1 MRSNKK
7 ITEDDAI
14 NIVNLYKEG
23 LSGSEIGEMYEV
35 DRRTIMYWIGKY
47 DKDIIRNKRKIEK
60 EKYELIYK
68 EFLKGIPFERL
79 SKKYNVP
86 TSSIYR
92 YVRKNKGFL
101 RDKTLAKYNNV
112 LDDIIKD
119 YENNATIKDISKKFN
134 ICKETLNIILVQL
147 GSKEYSGVREAKN
160 KLVKD
165 YFDNLDEH
173 KAYILGIIY
182 STFKFQN
189 DYGKDESM
197 LVLTVSNKYLYLLD
211 EIGKSIYL
219 TTYPK
224 PIPNGTSNYLRVR
237 SPKFL
242 DDLRNKFDIL
252 GTPKIPS
259 KLMKPFI
266 KGYFQYACEI
276 KEDIITI
283 KYKNNSTKDFILEYL
298 AENEI
303 IVTKVKTRTAKIE
316 GAENMKNFIKLCN

>member
-1 MRSNKK
+1 MKSNRK

-23 LSGSEIGEMYEV
+23 LSASEIGKMYEV

-47 DKDIIRNKRKIEK
+47 DKDIIRNQRKIEK

-86 TSSIYR
+86 ISSIYR
-92 YVRKNKGFL
+92 YARKNKGFL
-101 RDKTLAKYNNV
+101 REKTLTKYNDV

-134 ICKETLNIILVQL
+134 ICEETLNIILVQV
-147 GSKEYSGVREAKN
+147 GSKDFTGVREAKN
-160 KLVKD
+160 RLVKN

-189 DYGKDESM
+189 DYGKEESM
-197 LVLTVSNKYLYLLD
+197 LVLTVSNKYRYLLD

-224 PIPNGTSNYLRVR
+224 PIANKRSCYLRVR
-237 SPKFL
+237 SPKFI
-242 DDLRNKFDIL
+242 DDLINKFDIL
-252 GTPKIPS
+252 GTPKIPNNLI
-259 KLMKPFI
+259 KQFV
-266 KGYFQYACEI
+266 KGYLEYSCEI
-276 KEDIITI
+276 KEDVVNI
-283 KYKNNSTKDFILEYL
+283 KYKNTGTKDFILEYL
-298 AENEI
+298 AENG
-303 IVTKVKTRTAKIE
+303 IVATKVKSKCAKIE
-316 GAENMKNFIKLCN
+316 GEENIKSFIKLYN